1 MSTSRNS
8 TLPNRRAKVLVVVA
22 VPLTARVF
30 LLPYLEQLAKVCH
43 VTVAC
48 TEEDGALRGLLPAG
62 VDFRPV
68 EIRRA
73 ISPFA
78 DARALLALIGLIR
91 AEKFALVY
99 SVTPKAGLLSML
111 AAFFAAAPMRL
122 HMFTGQVWATKSGM
136 TFWLLK
142 KLDALI
148 ALCATHLLADSRSQM
163 DFLLSEKVVRKG
175 KISVLAKGSISGV
188 DLLRFRSDP
197 DVRQRVRS
205 RLGYVDDD
213 VLALFVGR
221 LNRSKGVLD
230 LVHAFLLA
238 SAEQANLALL
248 LVGPDEE
255 GLKPQIEAM
264 VKGNSRVHL
273 LGGTSKPEE
282 YMAAADVFCL
292 PSYREGF
299 GSVII
304 EAAACGVPAMA
315 SAIYGLSDAVED
327 GKSGCLH
334 PVGDVAT
341 MARLLQE
348 FARDSD
354 LRLSMGGYARQ
365 RAMAD
370 FSSATVVA
378 AQVEFVIGLL
388 EGNHDSH
395 IGEQE

>member
-1 MSTSRNS
+1 MSIARKS
-8 TLPNRRAKVLVVVA
+8 TLPSRRAKVLVVVA
-22 VPLTARVF
+22 VPLTVKAF
-30 LLPYLEQLAKVCH
+30 LLPYLEQLAQMCH

-48 TEEDGALRGLLPAG
+48 AEEDGALRGLLPAG

-68 EIRRA
+68 EIQRA
-73 ISPFA
+73 ISSLA
-78 DARALLALIGLIR
+78 DARALMALIGLIR
-91 AEKFALVY
+91 AEKFALVH

-111 AAFFAAAPMRL
+111 AAFVSATPIRL
-122 HMFTGQVWATKSGM
+122 HTFTGQVWATKSGLAR
-136 TFWLLK
+136 WLLK

-148 ALCATHLLADSRSQM
+148 ALCATHVLADSRSQM
-163 DFLLSEKVVRKG
+163 DFLLSEKVVRNG
-175 KISVLAKGSISGV
+175 KINVLGEGSISGV
-188 DLLRFRSDP
+188 DLLRFRPDP
-197 DVRQRVRS
+197 EARQRVRS
-205 RLGYVDDD
+205 RLGYADND

-221 LNRSKGVLD
+221 LNRDKGVLD
-230 LVHAFLLA
+230 LVQAFLLA

-255 GLKPQIEAM
+255 GLKPRIEAIM
-264 VKGNSRVHL
+264 KGNSRLHL
-273 LGGTSKPEE
+273 LGVTSKPQE
-282 YMAAADVFCL
+282 YMAAADIFCL

-315 SAIYGLSDAVED
+315 SAIYGLTDAVED

-341 MARLLQE
+341 MARLLRA

-354 LRLSMGGYARQ
+354 LRSSMGGYARQ

-388 EGNHDSH
+388 EGTRDSH
-395 IGEQE
+395 IGEQG

>member
-1 MSTSRNS
+1 MPS
-8 TLPNRRAKVLVVVA
+8 RRAKVLVVVA
-22 VPLTARVF
+22 VPLTVKAF
-30 LLPYLEQLAKVCH
+30 LLPYLEQLAQVCH

-48 TEEDGALRGLLPAG
+48 AEEDGALRGLLPAG

-68 EIRRA
+68 EIQRA
-73 ISPFA
+73 ISPLA

-91 AEKFALVY
+91 AGKFTLVH

-111 AAFFAAAPMRL
+111 AAFVSAAPIRL
-122 HMFTGQVWATKSGM
+122 HTFTGQVWATKSGLAR
-136 TFWLLK
+136 WLLK
-142 KLDALI
+142 KLDTLI
-148 ALCATHLLADSRSQM
+148 ALCATHVLADSRSQM
-163 DFLLSEKVVRKG
+163 NFLLSEKVVRHG
-175 KISVLAKGSISGV
+175 KISVLGKGSISGV
-188 DLLRFRSDP
+188 DLLRFRP
-197 DVRQRVRS
+197 DLEARQRVRS
-205 RLGYVDDD
+205 RLGYADDD

-221 LNRSKGVLD
+221 LNRDKGVLD
-230 LVHAFLLA
+230 LVQAFLLA

-248 LVGPDEE
+248 VVGPDEE

-264 VKGNSRVHL
+264 MNGNSRLHL
-273 LGGTSKPEE
+273 LGATSKPEE
-282 YMAAADVFCL
+282 YMAAADIFCL

-315 SAIYGLSDAVED
+315 SAIYGLTDAVED

-334 PVGDVAT
+334 PVGDVAK
-341 MARLLQE
+341 MASLLCA

-354 LRLSMGGYARQ
+354 LRSSMGGYARQ

-388 EGNHDSH
+388 EGSRDSH
-395 IGEQE
+395 IGEQG